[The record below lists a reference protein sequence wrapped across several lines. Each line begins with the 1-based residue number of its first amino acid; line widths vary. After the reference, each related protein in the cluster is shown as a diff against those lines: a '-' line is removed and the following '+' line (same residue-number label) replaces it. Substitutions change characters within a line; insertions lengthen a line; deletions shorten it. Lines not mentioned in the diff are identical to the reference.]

1 VAELAVGDAARETV
15 VKLSIK
21 VQLLAVLGTLGIA
34 LLLTNVA
41 AWWGQSRASASLDTI
56 YKDRVV
62 PLRDL
67 KEISDAYAVSIVD
80 ATHKVRSGEFTW
92 QQGAEAVS
100 TASANIKK
108 LWSGYASTEMT
119 EDEGKLA
126 SEAKKLMAAADQGI
140 EHLSGILRAQDQ
152 AALDAFVTGEL
163 YRSVDPI
170 TEDIAALIN
179 LQVQQVEA
187 EYASTVAAFQL
198 NTIISVA
205 LALLGLAAIVAGT
218 FVVLK
223 RVVKPVGELTESM
236 ARLARGLWE
245 TVVPATQ
252 RHDEVGQMA
261 RSVEVFKKNGIEN
274 VRLQAEQAKEQ
285 EARLARA
292 ERLNRVVSDFN
303 VVVSEIAQTLSSA
316 STELQATA
324 QSMSATAEE
333 TSSQATAVAAASEEA
348 SANVQAVAA
357 AGEELSASISE
368 ISRQVAVS
376 TNAASRAVSE
386 AENANAQVNGL
397 VESAQRIGEV
407 VNLISEIAG
416 QTNLLAL
423 NATIESA
430 RAGEAGRG
438 FAVVAAE
445 VKSLAEQT
453 GRATEEIS
461 SKIAE
466 IQAVSVRSAEAIK
479 RIATVI
485 AEVNDVSN
493 AIASAVHEQGTAT
506 QEISRNVMEAAA
518 GTREVS
524 ANISGV
530 TEAAH
535 STGAASAQ
543 TLSAA
548 SELSRQSETLREH
561 VDAFVS
567 QVQAA

>member
-1 VAELAVGDAARETV
+1 M
-15 VKLSIK
+15 KLSIK
-21 VQLLAVLGTLGIA
+21 VQLLAVLGALGIA
-34 LLLTNVA
+34 LLTTNLA
-41 AWWGQSRASASLDTI
+41 AWWGQTRASSSLDTI

-80 ATHKVRSGEFTW
+80 ATHKVRSGAFTW
-92 QQGAEAVS
+92 PEGDKAVTGAGE
-100 TASANIKK
+100 NIRK
-108 LWSGYASTEMT
+108 LWNQYTATALTAE
-119 EDEGKLA
+119 E
-126 SEAKKLMAAADQGI
+126 SERVDVAQKLMKTADAGI
-140 EHLSGILRAQDQ
+140 ARLTGILRTHDQ
-152 AALDAFVTGEL
+152 AALDAFVASDL
-163 YRSVDPI
+163 YPSIDPI
-170 TEDIAALIN
+170 TEEIAGLID
-179 LQVQQVEA
+179 LQVTQVEH
-187 EYASTVAAFQL
+187 EYSETVTAFQI
-198 NTIISVA
+198 NTAISIV
-205 LALLGLAAIVAGT
+205 LALLGLIAIVAGA

-223 RVVKPVGELTESM
+223 RVVKPIGELTESM
-236 ARLARGLWE
+236 AKLARGLWE
-245 TVVPATQ
+245 TIVPATE
-252 RHDEVGQMA
+252 RHDEIGQMA
-261 RSVEVFKKNGIEN
+261 RSVEVFKKNGVEN
-274 VRLQAEQAKEQ
+274 VRLQAEQAREQ

-292 ERLNRVVSDFN
+292 ERMNRIVGNFN

-324 QSMSATAEE
+324 QSMSMTAEE
-333 TSSQATAVAAASEEA
+333 TSSQATAVAAASEQA

-357 AGEELSASISE
+357 AGEELSASIAE
-368 ISRQVAVS
+368 ISRQVGVS
-376 TNAASRAVSE
+376 TGAAARAVEE
-386 AENANAQVNGL
+386 AENANTQVQGL
-397 VESAQRIGEV
+397 VESAQRVGEV

-461 SKIAE
+461 SKIGE
-466 IQAVSVRSAEAIK
+466 IQSVSVRSAEAIK
-479 RIATVI
+479 RIAKVI

-493 AIASAVHEQGTAT
+493 AIAAAVHQQGAAT

-518 GTREVS
+518 GTRDVS
-524 ANISGV
+524 ANITGV

-548 SELSRQSETLREH
+548 GELSKQSETLRRH
-561 VDAFVS
+561 VDSFVEE
-567 QVQAA
+567 VRAA

>member
-1 VAELAVGDAARETV
+1 M
-15 VKLSIK
+15 KLSIK
-21 VQLLAVLGTLGIA
+21 VQLLAVLAALGIA

-41 AWWGQSRASASLDTI
+41 AWWGQSRASSSLDTI

-67 KEISDAYAVSIVD
+67 KAISDAYAVSIVD
-80 ATHKVRSGEFTW
+80 ATHKVRGGEFTW
-92 QQGAEAVS
+92 SEGAQAVS
-100 TASANIKK
+100 GATETIKK
-108 LWSGYASTEMT
+108 LWNGYTTTSLT
-119 EDEGKLA
+119 EDE
-126 SEAKKLMAAADQGI
+126 AKRVADAQKLMKVADQGVVQ
-140 EHLSGILRAQDQ
+140 LTSILKGQDQ
-152 AALDAFVTGEL
+152 PALDTFVTTEL
-163 YRSVDPI
+163 YASIDPI
-170 TEDIAALIN
+170 TEAIGGLID
-179 LQVQQVEA
+179 LQVSQVEH
-187 EYASTVAAFQL
+187 EYAETVTAFQI
-198 NTIISVA
+198 NTGISIA
-205 LALLGLAAIVAGT
+205 LALLGLLAIIVGA

-223 RVVKPVGELTESM
+223 RVLKPVAELTDSM
-236 ARLARGLWE
+236 AKLARGLWE
-245 TVVPATQ
+245 TIVPATD
-252 RHDEVGQMA
+252 RHDEIGQMA

-292 ERLNRVVSDFN
+292 ERMNRIVGNFN

-324 QSMSATAEE
+324 QSMSMTAEE
-333 TSSQATAVAAASEEA
+333 TSSQATAVAAASEQA

-357 AGEELSASISE
+357 AGEQLSASIAE

-376 TNAASRAVSE
+376 TSAAARAVDE
-386 AENANAQVNGL
+386 AENANTQVNGL

-461 SKIAE
+461 SKIGE

-479 RIATVI
+479 RIAKVI
-485 AEVNDVSN
+485 GEVNDVSN
-493 AIASAVHEQGTAT
+493 AIASAVHEQGAAT

-518 GTREVS
+518 GTRDVS
-524 ANISGV
+524 ANITGV

-543 TLSAA
+543 TLAAA
-548 SELSRQSETLREH
+548 SELSKQSETLRRH
-561 VDAFVS
+561 VDSFVDE
-567 QVQAA
+567 VRAA

>member
-1 VAELAVGDAARETV
+1 M
-15 VKLSIK
+15 KFSIK
-21 VQLLAVLGTLGIA
+21 VQLLAVLAALGIA

-41 AWWGQSRASASLDTI
+41 AWWGQARASSSLDTI

-67 KEISDAYAVSIVD
+67 KAISDAYAVSIVD
-80 ATHKVRSGEFTW
+80 ATHKVRGGEFTW
-92 QQGAEAVS
+92 SQGAQAVS
-100 TASANIKK
+100 GATDTIKK
-108 LWSGYASTEMT
+108 LWNGYTSTSLT
-119 EDEGKLA
+119 EDE
-126 SEAKKLMAAADQGI
+126 AKRVADAQKLMKVADQGVV
-140 EHLSGILRAQDQ
+140 HLTSILKGQDQ
-152 AALDAFVTGEL
+152 PALDIFVTTEL
-163 YRSVDPI
+163 YASIDPI
-170 TEDIAALIN
+170 TEAIAGLID
-179 LQVQQVEA
+179 LQVTQVEE
-187 EYASTVAAFQL
+187 EYAATVAAFQL
-198 NTIISVA
+198 NSIISIV
-205 LALLGLAAIVAGT
+205 LAALGLLAIIVGA

-223 RVVKPVGELTESM
+223 RVLKPVAELTESM
-236 ARLARGLWE
+236 AKLARGLWE
-245 TVVPATQ
+245 TIVPATD
-252 RHDEVGQMA
+252 RHDEIGQMA

-292 ERLNRVVSDFN
+292 ERMNRIVGNFN

-324 QSMSATAEE
+324 QSMSMTAEE
-333 TSSQATAVAAASEEA
+333 TSSQATAVAAASEQA

-357 AGEELSASISE
+357 AGEQLSSSIAE
-368 ISRQVAVS
+368 ISRQVAMS
-376 TNAASRAVSE
+376 TNAAARAVDE
-386 AENANAQVNGL
+386 AENANTQVNGL

-461 SKIAE
+461 SKIGE

-479 RIATVI
+479 RIAKVI
-485 AEVNDVSN
+485 GEVNDVSN
-493 AIASAVHEQGTAT
+493 AIASAVHEQGAAT

-518 GTREVS
+518 GTRDVS
-524 ANISGV
+524 ANITGV

-548 SELSRQSETLREH
+548 SELSRQSETLRKH
-561 VDAFVS
+561 VDKFVDE
-567 QVQAA
+567 VRAA

>member
-1 VAELAVGDAARETV
+1 M
-15 VKLSIK
+15 KLSIK
-21 VQLLAVLGTLGIA
+21 VQLLAVLGALGIA
-34 LLLTNVA
+34 LLMTNVA
-41 AWWGQSRASASLDTI
+41 AWWGQARASASLDTI

-92 QQGAEAVS
+92 PEGSKAVS
-100 TASANIKK
+100 GAAENIRK
-108 LWSGYASTEMT
+108 LWSGYIATELTT
-119 EDEGKLA
+119 EESQRVNA
-126 SEAKKLMAAADQGI
+126 AQKLMETADDGVV
-140 EHLSGILRAQDQ
+140 HLVSILKMQDQ
-152 AALDAFVTGEL
+152 AALDAFVTSEL
-163 YRSVDPI
+163 YPSIDPI
-170 TEDIAALIN
+170 TDAIAGLIDLQVSQVEYEYSDTVTAFLIN
-179 LQVQQVEA
+179 
-187 EYASTVAAFQL
+187 TV
-198 NTIISVA
+198 ISIV
-205 LALLGLAAIVAGT
+205 LALLGLVAIIAGA

-223 RVVKPVGELTESM
+223 RVVKPVGQLTESM
-236 ARLARGLWE
+236 AKLARGLWE
-245 TVVPATQ
+245 TVVPATE
-252 RHDEVGQMA
+252 RHDEIGQMA

-292 ERLNRVVSDFN
+292 ERMNRIVGNFN

-324 QSMSATAEE
+324 QSMSMTAEE
-333 TSSQATAVAAASEEA
+333 TSSQATAVAAASEQA

-357 AGEELSASISE
+357 AGEELSASIAE

-376 TNAASRAVSE
+376 TGAAARAVEE
-386 AENANAQVNGL
+386 AENANTQVNGL
-397 VESAQRIGEV
+397 VAAAQQIGEV
-407 VNLISEIAG
+407 VSLISEIAG

-461 SKIAE
+461 SKISE
-466 IQAVSVRSAEAIK
+466 IQSVSVRSAEAIQ
-479 RIATVI
+479 RIAKVI

-493 AIASAVHEQGTAT
+493 AIASAVHEQGAAT

-518 GTREVS
+518 GTRDVS
-524 ANISGV
+524 ANITGV

-548 SELSRQSETLREH
+548 SELSRQSETLRRH
-561 VDAFVS
+561 VDSFVDE
-567 QVQAA
+567 VRAA

>member
-1 VAELAVGDAARETV
+1 M
-15 VKLSIK
+15 KLSIK
-21 VQLLAVLGTLGIA
+21 VQLLAVLGALGIA
-34 LLLTNVA
+34 LLMTNVA
-41 AWWGQSRASASLDTI
+41 GWWGQARASASLDTI

-92 QQGAEAVS
+92 PEGSKAVS
-100 TASANIKK
+100 GAAENIRK
-108 LWSGYASTEMT
+108 LWSGYIATELTT
-119 EDEGKLA
+119 EESQRVNA
-126 SEAKKLMAAADQGI
+126 AQKLMKTADDGVV
-140 EHLSGILRAQDQ
+140 HLVSILKMQDQ
-152 AALDAFVTGEL
+152 AALDAFVTSEL
-163 YRSVDPI
+163 YPSIDPI
-170 TEDIAALIN
+170 TDAIAGLIDLQVSQVEYEYSDTVTAFLIN
-179 LQVQQVEA
+179 
-187 EYASTVAAFQL
+187 TV
-198 NTIISVA
+198 ISIV
-205 LALLGLAAIVAGT
+205 LALLGLVAIIAGA

-223 RVVKPVGELTESM
+223 RVVKPVGQLTESM
-236 ARLARGLWE
+236 AKLARGLWE
-245 TVVPATQ
+245 TVVPATE
-252 RHDEVGQMA
+252 RHDEIGQMA

-292 ERLNRVVSDFN
+292 ERMNRIVGNFN

-324 QSMSATAEE
+324 QSMSMTAEE
-333 TSSQATAVAAASEEA
+333 TSSQATAVAAASEQA

-357 AGEELSASISE
+357 AGEELSASIAE

-376 TNAASRAVSE
+376 TGAAARAVEE
-386 AENANAQVNGL
+386 AENANTQVNGL
-397 VESAQRIGEV
+397 VAAAQQIGEV
-407 VNLISEIAG
+407 VSLISEIAG

-461 SKIAE
+461 SKISE
-466 IQAVSVRSAEAIK
+466 IQSVSVRSAEAIQ
-479 RIATVI
+479 RIAKVI

-493 AIASAVHEQGTAT
+493 AIASAVHEQGAAT

-518 GTREVS
+518 GTRDVS
-524 ANISGV
+524 ANITGV

-548 SELSRQSETLREH
+548 SELSRQSETLRRH
-561 VDAFVS
+561 VDSFVDE
-567 QVQAA
+567 VRAA

>member
-1 VAELAVGDAARETV
+1 

-292 ERLNRVVSDFN
+292 ERLNRIVSDFN
-303 VVVSEIAQTLSSA
+303 VVVSEITQTLSSA

-430 RAGEAGRG
+430 RAGEARLCRRCSGGEIAGRADRTGDGRNLVEDRRDPGCQRAVGRG
-438 FAVVAAE
+438 HQAYRHRDRRGQRRLQRDRQRRARARHSDAGNFAQRDGSCRRHARGFGQHLGCDRSRTQHGRRVRADTFGRQRVVTAVGNTAQARRCFRLAGAG
-445 VKSLAEQT
+445 SL
-453 GRATEEIS
+453 IS
-461 SKIAE
+461 LQIMA
-466 IQAVSVRSAEAIK
+466 
-479 RIATVI
+479 
-485 AEVNDVSN
+485 
-493 AIASAVHEQGTAT
+493 
-506 QEISRNVMEAAA
+506 EISR
-518 GTREVS
+518 S
-524 ANISGV
+524 
-530 TEAAH
+530 
-535 STGAASAQ
+535 
-543 TLSAA
+543 
-548 SELSRQSETLREH
+548 
-561 VDAFVS
+561 
-567 QVQAA
+567 

>member
-1 VAELAVGDAARETV
+1 M
-15 VKLSIK
+15 KLSIK
-21 VQLLAVLGTLGIA
+21 VQLLAVLAALGIA

-41 AWWGQSRASASLDTI
+41 AWWGQSRASSSLDTI

-80 ATHKVRSGEFTW
+80 ATHKVRGGEFTW
-92 QQGAEAVS
+92 SQGAQAVS
-100 TASANIKK
+100 GASETIKK
-108 LWSGYASTEMT
+108 LWNGYTSTSLT
-119 EDEGKLA
+119 EDE
-126 SEAKKLMAAADQGI
+126 AKRVADAQKLMKVADQGVV
-140 EHLSGILRAQDQ
+140 HLMSILKGQDQ
-152 AALDAFVTGEL
+152 PALDIFVTTEL
-163 YRSVDPI
+163 YASIDPI
-170 TEDIAALIN
+170 TEAIAGLID
-179 LQVQQVEA
+179 LQVSQVEQ
-187 EYASTVAAFQL
+187 EYAATVTAFQI
-198 NTIISVA
+198 NTGISIV
-205 LALLGLAAIVAGT
+205 LALLGLLAIIVGA

-223 RVVKPVGELTESM
+223 RVLKPVAELTESM
-236 ARLARGLWE
+236 AKLARGLWE
-245 TVVPATQ
+245 TIVPATD
-252 RHDEVGQMA
+252 RHDEIGQMA

-292 ERLNRVVSDFN
+292 ERMNRIVGNFN

-324 QSMSATAEE
+324 QSMSMTAEE
-333 TSSQATAVAAASEEA
+333 TSSQATAVAAASEQA

-357 AGEELSASISE
+357 AGEELSASIAE

-376 TNAASRAVSE
+376 TNAAARAVEE
-386 AENANAQVNGL
+386 AENANTQVNGL

-461 SKIAE
+461 SKIGE

-479 RIATVI
+479 RIAKVI
-485 AEVNDVSN
+485 GEVNDVSN
-493 AIASAVHEQGTAT
+493 AIASAVHEQGAAT

-518 GTREVS
+518 GTRDVS
-524 ANISGV
+524 ANITGV

-548 SELSRQSETLREH
+548 SELSRQSETLRKH
-561 VDAFVS
+561 VDSFVDE
-567 QVQAA
+567 VRAA

>member
-1 VAELAVGDAARETV
+1 MARETF
-15 VKLSIK
+15 VKLTIK
-21 VQLLAVLGTLGIA
+21 VQLLAVLGALGMA
-34 LLLTNVA
+34 LLMTNVA
-41 AWWGQSRASASLDTI
+41 AWWGQARASSSLDTI

-67 KEISDAYAVSIVD
+67 KGISDAYAVSIVD

-92 QQGAEAVS
+92 AEGSKAVS
-100 TASANIKK
+100 GAAENIKK
-108 LWSGYASTEMT
+108 LWSGYIATELT
-119 EDEGKLA
+119 AEESQRVDA
-126 SEAKKLMAAADQGI
+126 AQKLMTSADQGVV
-140 EHLSGILRAQDQ
+140 HLTGILRIQDQ
-152 AALDAFVTGEL
+152 AALDTFVASEL
-163 YRSVDPI
+163 YPSIDPI
-170 TEDIAALIN
+170 TDAIAELID
-179 LQVQQVEA
+179 LQVSQVEH
-187 EYASTVAAFQL
+187 EYSETVTAFQI
-198 NTIISVA
+198 NTGISIV
-205 LALLGLAAIVAGT
+205 LALLGVVAIIVGA

-223 RVVKPVGELTESM
+223 RVVRPVGELTESM
-236 ARLARGLWE
+236 AKLARGLWE
-245 TVVPATQ
+245 TIVPATQ
-252 RHDEVGQMA
+252 RHDEIGQMA

-274 VRLQAEQAKEQ
+274 VRLQAEQTTEQ

-292 ERLNRVVSDFN
+292 ERMNRIVGNFN

-324 QSMSATAEE
+324 QSMSMTAEE
-333 TSSQATAVAAASEEA
+333 TSSQATAVAAASEQA

-357 AGEELSASISE
+357 AGEELSASIAE

-376 TNAASRAVSE
+376 TGAASRAVEE
-386 AENANAQVNGL
+386 AENANTQVNGL

-461 SKIAE
+461 SKVSE

-479 RIATVI
+479 RIAKVI

-493 AIASAVHEQGTAT
+493 AIASAVHEQGAAT

-518 GTREVS
+518 GTRDVS
-524 ANISGV
+524 ANITGV

-548 SELSRQSETLREH
+548 SELSRQSETLRRH
-561 VDAFVS
+561 VDAFVEE
-567 QVQAA
+567 VRAA

>member
-1 VAELAVGDAARETV
+1 

-21 VQLLAVLGTLGIA
+21 VQLLAVLGALGIA
-34 LLLTNVA
+34 LLVTNVA
-41 AWWGQSRASASLDTI
+41 GWWGQARASASLDTI

-92 QQGAEAVS
+92 PEGSKAVS
-100 TASANIKK
+100 GAAENIRK
-108 LWSGYASTEMT
+108 LWSGYIATELTT
-119 EDEGKLA
+119 EESQRVNA
-126 SEAKKLMAAADQGI
+126 AQKLMKAADDGVV
-140 EHLSGILRAQDQ
+140 HLVSILKMQDQ
-152 AALDAFVTGEL
+152 AALDAFVTSEL
-163 YRSVDPI
+163 YPSIDPI
-170 TEDIAALIN
+170 TDAIAGLIDLQVSQVEYEYSDTVTAFLIN
-179 LQVQQVEA
+179 
-187 EYASTVAAFQL
+187 TV
-198 NTIISVA
+198 ISIV
-205 LALLGLAAIVAGT
+205 LALLGLVAIIAGA

-223 RVVKPVGELTESM
+223 RVVKPVGQLTESM
-236 ARLARGLWE
+236 AKLARGLWE
-245 TVVPATQ
+245 TVVPATE
-252 RHDEVGQMA
+252 RHDEIGQMA

-292 ERLNRVVSDFN
+292 ERMNRIVGNFN
-303 VVVSEIAQTLSSA
+303 VVVSEIAQTLSLA

-324 QSMSATAEE
+324 QSMSMTAEE
-333 TSSQATAVAAASEEA
+333 TSSQATAVAAASEQA

-357 AGEELSASISE
+357 AGEELSAAIAE

-376 TNAASRAVSE
+376 TGAAARAVEE
-386 AENANAQVNGL
+386 AENANTQVNGL
-397 VESAQRIGEV
+397 VAAAQQIGEV
-407 VNLISEIAG
+407 LSLISEIAG

-461 SKIAE
+461 SKISE
-466 IQAVSVRSAEAIK
+466 IQSVSVRSAEAIQ
-479 RIATVI
+479 RIAKVI

-493 AIASAVHEQGTAT
+493 AIASAVHEQGAAT

-518 GTREVS
+518 GTRDVS
-524 ANISGV
+524 ANITGV

-548 SELSRQSETLREH
+548 SELSRQSETLRRH
-561 VDAFVS
+561 VDSFVDE
-567 QVQAA
+567 VRAA